1 MAPQPRVAFLGHA
14 WHYDDCVGRKLVV
27 SLFLK
32 PRVATSGTWFS
43 TLSSFNLYATRGR
56 HLTLS
61 HARYLQPR
69 VVRRQKPRVV
79 IPATR
84 GGAAVTNDT
93 TTNETAS
100 EISEPRVVLRPHVAE
115 RGQNCIPANH
125 QPRMVHNLRVEPTR
139 GPRVGKC
146 ITPRGAHH
154 SCWGHIRTCVVR
166 SATRG

>member
-1 MAPQPRVAFLGHA
+1 MWSAASSLFLQPRVA
-14 WHYDDCVGRKLVV
+14 
-27 SLFLK
+27 
-32 PRVATSGTWFS
+32 TTGTWFS

-69 VVRRQKPRVV
+69 VVQQKPRVV

-84 GGAAVTNDT
+84 GGAAVTNDTT